1 MQRITLIAGLLTLG
15 LAGCD
20 TPPPSV
26 AAAPAC
32 RPPLAAATMIEL
44 YFGRALPGGGEV
56 SEAQWTAFLA
66 QSISPRF
73 PDGLTVIDARGQS
86 ADGSGR
92 IVPERTKLVQL
103 GVRDGTAAAAKVDAV
118 IADYKRRFQQIGG
131 FRVERPVCASL

>member
-1 MQRITLIAGLLTLG
+1 MQRMTLIAGLLTLG

-20 TPPPSV
+20 APPPST

-32 RPPLAAATMIEL
+32 RPPLVAATMIEL
-44 YFGRALPGGGEV
+44 YFGRAVPGGGEV

-103 GVRDGTAAAAKVDAV
+103 GVRDGMAATAKVDAV
-118 IADYKRRFQQIGG
+118 IADYKQRFQQIGV